1 MALCSERPFPA
12 LHGAVRSPGRCEIL
26 VHASLQRRNSSLR
39 RRPPYFCPVLLLV
52 QMGGEYLGARYAS
65 PKKEIR
71 HLHHDITSGGCSDPS
86 HPKTDTLAHYGLISA
101 ILRLFLPDPPGAPI
115 PKNEFLVTFSDH
127 IARSLL
133 VATEDCRSAR

>member
-1 MALCSERPFPA
+1 MY
-12 LHGAVRSPGRCEIL
+12 
-26 VHASLQRRNSSLR
+26 
-39 RRPPYFCPVLLLV
+39 RPPAPPTAAPSPWVGLWGATVLEKRPSPVN
-52 QMGGEYLGARYAS
+52 AR
-65 PKKEIR
+65 R
-71 HLHHDITSGGCSDPS
+71 HHLHHDITSGGCSDPS

-133 VATEDCRSAR
+133 VATEDCCSAR